1 MTEHAVLSPSAA
13 SRWMACPASVRMTVE
28 SPTRQTESAYALE
41 GTAAHALGEL
51 YARRYVL
58 GEMTI
63 GEFVDDLASWFETY
77 SSVSAEALAAMDVHA
92 TAYVDYLR
100 SRLEANVGSRL
111 LLEQR
116 LPTGIPECWGTSD
129 AVIVSPDIVEICD
142 LKYGMGVRVY
152 AAGNPQ
158 LRLYGVGALESYG
171 DLLGQVRTVRLTVFQ
186 PRLDHVDTE
195 EISSADLR
203 AWRDA
208 LIPLA
213 EIALGPNAPFG
224 PGEDTCRWCSSS
236 GNCRAQMEWATRRD
250 FAPADTLDD
259 DELAAALDRLK
270 FVLQWCAAVAAYA
283 LDRVYSG
290 GEPIPGYKVVLS
302 GGKRTVTDPLGA
314 ISALTELGYD
324 LDAFSTRKVKGIGDL
339 TKLLGGDFDLAVGS
353 FVTRGPGSPS
363 LVREADPRD
372 SVNPESQA
380 VADFS

>member
-1 MTEHAVLSPSAA
+1 
-13 SRWMACPASVRMTVE
+13 MAVE

-41 GTAAHALGEL
+41 GTAAHALGEMC
-51 YARRYVL
+51 ARRYL
-58 GEMTI
+58 LEELTTD
-63 GEFVDDLASWFETY
+63 EFLDDMESWFETY
-77 SSVSAEALAAMDVHA
+77 SSVGAEALAAMDSHA
-92 TAYVDYLR
+92 MAYVAYLG
-100 SRLEANVGSRL
+100 SRLEAIPGSQL

-116 LPTGIPECWGTSD
+116 LSTGVPSCWGTSD
-129 AVIVSPDIVEICD
+129 AIIVSPDVVESVD

-213 EIALGPNAPFG
+213 EIALGPNAPFS
-224 PGEDTCRWCSSS
+224 PGEDTCRWCPSS
-236 GNCRAQMEWATRRD
+236 GNCRAQTEYATRRD

-259 DELAAALDRLK
+259 DELAAVLDRLA
-270 FVLQWCAAVAAYA
+270 FVLQWCAAVADYA

-290 GEPIPGYKVVLS
+290 GEPIPGYKVVMS
-302 GGKRTVTDPLGA
+302 GGKRSVTDPLGA

-324 LDAFSTRKVKGIGDL
+324 LDDVSTRKVKGIGDL

-363 LVREADPRD
+363 LVREADRRD
-372 SVNPESQA
+372 SVSPESQA